1 MESNSAN
8 RGSGGG
14 TEKDVAT
21 PGVPATEQDKNN
33 DGSTSANSQ
42 SAEAEA
48 QVVTA
53 GQQDELT
60 SRDVTLE
67 SADQDGDGF
76 ISSNEAHEAAP
87 GISDTKAAEIAG
99 DRGPASAFGAIR
111 YGFSEA
117 VHLAWWVIAI
127 GVILAVF
134 FSAVSVVQ
142 GIFGEDANI
151 GIVTTI
157 ITVLVIGAIT
167 AIPIAAVIS
176 AATSHIE
183 GKGHGFSD
191 IFVIRHPGPTILSLV
206 IVGTISALVAV
217 PLEFAAQKLFSAD
230 AMMFVGGFL
239 ITLITAAVMVFVSY
253 APWGT
258 VRGLSVGRAF
268 KDGFSFAKKNWLPLF
283 VIDAIFSS
291 LFILSII
298 CGSAVIVLLAATT
311 VEGMGAGLF
320 VGLLFLVIGMMCLVI
335 SMAACVL
342 ARSYAY
348 EKMRNGESL
357 GVVLPATKNAA

>member
-1 MESNSAN
+1 MESNGAN
-8 RGSGGG
+8 KGSGGG
-14 TEKDVAT
+14 TEKEVAT
-21 PGVPATEQDKNN
+21 PVVPATEQDEKIV
-33 DGSTSANSQ
+33 GATPANSQ
-42 SAEAEA
+42 AAETEA
-48 QVVTA
+48 QGAAVESQEGV
-53 GQQDELT
+53 
-60 SRDVTLE
+60 SLE
-67 SADQDGDGF
+67 SADKDGDGF
-76 ISSNEAHEAAP
+76 ISSDEAHEASP

-99 DRGPASAFGAIR
+99 NQGPASAFGAIR

-142 GIFGEDANI
+142 GIFGEDAGI
-151 GIVTTI
+151 GLVTSV
-157 ITVLVIGAIT
+157 ITALVIGAIT
-167 AIPIAAVIS
+167 AIPVAAVIS

-183 GKGHGFSD
+183 GDGHGFSD
-191 IFVIRHPGPTILSLV
+191 IFVIRHPGATVLSLV
-206 IVGTISALVAV
+206 IVGTISAIIAV

-239 ITLITAAVMVFVSY
+239 ITLITAAVMVFVNY

-258 VRGLSVGRAF
+258 VRGLSVGKSFR
-268 KDGFSFAKKNWLPLF
+268 DGFSFAKRNWLPLF
-283 VIDAIFSS
+283 IIDAIFSA

-298 CGSAVIVLLAATT
+298 CGSAVIVLLASTT
-311 VEGMGAGLF
+311 VDGMVAGLF

-348 EKMRNGESL
+348 EKMRNGEDL
-357 GVVLPATKNAA
+357 GLIRPASKKTA